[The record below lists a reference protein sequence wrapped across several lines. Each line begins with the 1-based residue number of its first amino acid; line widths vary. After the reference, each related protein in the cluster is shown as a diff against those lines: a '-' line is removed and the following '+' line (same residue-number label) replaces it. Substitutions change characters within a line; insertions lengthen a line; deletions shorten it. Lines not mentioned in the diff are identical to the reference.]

1 MRLSRSAWAG
11 SIAATVVL
19 LVGCSPSVPGAAQAG
34 TTATMSSSTSTA
46 TTATA
51 ASTTRSTPTKS
62 PSEANETDPSSTS
75 DDVVS
80 SETSVSGLD
89 SDTESWFSAFCSR
102 AADVA
107 QFESPDIT
115 GQSLA
120 EAQATIMEAYSNISI
135 SSSTSVGLLQS
146 IPGPTVSGG
155 GDLQANAI
163 ESFTAVSDVYGRG
176 AQTIAALTPSG
187 LSDLNSAVDAIEAE
201 ATASIPDTMA
211 NVDAAV
217 VEAAKRLPE
226 CQSVLGG

>member
-1 MRLSRSAWAG
+1 MRRSSPAWAG
-11 SIAATVVL
+11 SIAATAVL
-19 LVGCSPSVPGAAQAG
+19 LAGCSPSVPGAAQAG

-46 TTATA
+46 TTGTATTGTATTGTATTSTA
-51 ASTTRSTPTKS
+51 ASTTLSSPT
-62 PSEANETDPSSTS
+62 
-75 DDVVS
+75 
-80 SETSVSGLD
+80 TSVSGLD
-89 SDTESWFSAFCSR
+89 PDTESWFSAFCSR

-146 IPGPTVSGG
+146 IPGPIVSGG

-187 LSDLNSAVDAIEAE
+187 LSDLNSAIDAI
-201 ATASIPDTMA
+201 
-211 NVDAAV
+211 
-217 VEAAKRLPE
+217 
-226 CQSVLGG
+226 